1 MTCLVCSLT
10 LKKGAENEMKMRA
23 MTNNINI
30 MLVTTFACVASV
42 LSGVSFAADTVADS
56 VYINGNIYTMD
67 DTHPQ
72 AEAIAIRGQKLTY
85 VGDSEGIKNFI
96 GDNTKIVDLKG
107 KTVLPGLLE
116 GHMHF
121 PMLGENLLKIDAFW
135 KPKAEILEAVKNQAS
150 LLSPGE
156 WITGFGWNNTI
167 WDDQNYPTKE
177 ELDAVSPD
185 NPVVLE
191 RTDGHMIWVN
201 SLALKLAGITKDSTD
216 PQGGEILRNSDG
228 EPSGCLTDTASVPVN
243 KIIPILSHSRQK
255 EAMLKAQDQLFS
267 YGFTG
272 VMDAGSPLS
281 TIDLVK
287 DLYAENKLKIRLY
300 GLIGGAWGAGLGDPE
315 KAYITSQ
322 KPQSELYDYRLSLNC
337 IKFFA
342 DGSLG
347 SRSAAL
353 LESYSDR
360 PGHSGNYKY
369 TDEELYKAIKQAY
382 DNGYQV
388 ATHAIGDGGVH
399 QVINAY
405 EKVMS
410 ENPRDDSRLRIE
422 HFQVSTLDDIKRI
435 AALKILPAM
444 QPTHATSDKTMA
456 EDRIGKDRMQGAY
469 AWRKVID
476 SGSIIIGG
484 SDAPVEMVNPYH
496 GLYAAVTRMDRSGL
510 PNGGWY
516 PSEAMTR
523 VEALKAFTIWTAYGQ
538 FEENLKGSLEVG
550 KLADFVVIDRDYM
563 SCAANDIK
571 NINAVLTVV
580 GGEEVYAMN
589 TDAITVMWEGLPVVF
604 QTKPTLVAGNL
615 MVQADIMAEKMS
627 AQYQYNQ
634 DTKVITISKD
644 NKTIKAP
651 SQQFSG
657 KEFIELQKLS
667 EAFGYALKWYDDSN
681 TASITTM

>member
-1 MTCLVCSLT
+1 
-10 LKKGAENEMKMRA
+10 MKES
-23 MTNNINI
+23 
-30 MLVTTFACVASV
+30 TFTEKIAITFIVVFSFITST
-42 LSGVSFAADTVADS
+42 LSGTCFAADTVADS
-56 VYINGNIYTMD
+56 VYVNGNIYTMD

-72 AEAIAIRGQKLTY
+72 AEAIAVGGQKLIY
-85 VGDSEGIKNFI
+85 VGDSKGIKDFI
-96 GDNTKIVDLKG
+96 GDNTKVIDLKG
-107 KTVLPGLLE
+107 KTVLPGLIE

-135 KPKAEILEAVKNQAS
+135 KPKTEILKDVQAES
-150 LLSPGE
+150 SRLKPGE

-167 WDDQNYPTKE
+167 WDDKSYPTKE
-177 ELDAVSPD
+177 ELDAVAPN

-201 SLALKLAGITKDSTD
+201 SVALQLAGIAKDSTD
-216 PQGGEILRNSDG
+216 PQGGEILRNADG

-243 KIIPILSHSRQK
+243 EIIPILSDEREK
-255 EAMLKAQDQLFS
+255 DAMLKAQEQLFS
-267 YGFTG
+267 YGFTSI
-272 VMDAGSPLS
+272 MDAGSPLT
-281 TIDLVK
+281 TIDLIK
-287 DLYAENKLKIRLY
+287 ELYSENKLKIRMY
-300 GLIGGAWGAGLGDPE
+300 GLIGGAWGAGLGETE
-315 KAYITSQ
+315 KAYIATQS
-322 KPQSELYDYRLSLNC
+322 PQSELYDYRLSLNC

-360 PGHSGNYKY
+360 PGHKGNYKY

-405 EKVMS
+405 GKVMK
-410 ENPRDDSRLRIE
+410 ENPRADSRLRIE
-422 HFQVSTLDDIKRI
+422 HFQVSTLEDIQRI
-435 AALKILPAM
+435 AELKILPAM

-510 PNGGWY
+510 PVGGWY
-516 PSEAMTR
+516 PEEAMTR
-523 VEALKAFTIWTAYGQ
+523 REALKAFTLWAAYGQ

-563 SCAANDIK
+563 TCAVNDIK

-580 GGEEVYAMN
+580 GGEEVYRMD
-589 TDAITVMWEGLPVVF
+589 TDEVTVMWEGLPVVF
-604 QTKPTLVAGNL
+604 EAEPTLVDGKP
-615 MVQADIMAEKMS
+615 MVQADIMAGKMN
-627 AQYQYNQ
+627 AQYIYDQTAN
-634 DTKVITISKD
+634 VITITKD
-644 NKTIKAP
+644 DKKITFPAH
-651 SQQFSG
+651 QFDG
-657 KEFIELQKLS
+657 KQFVELQKISDAL
-667 EAFGYALKWYDDSN
+667 GYSLHWYNDSN
-681 TASITTM
+681 TASITKL